1 MRAIRGVLLDIDGT
15 LVDSNDD
22 LRADAIYEDPA
33 DLVSQ
38 FDCSI
43 LNPVTSSCSPL
54 PAFVF

>member
-1 MRAIRGVLLDIDGT
+1 MRTIRGVPLDIDGT
-15 LVDSNDD
+15 PVDRNDD

-33 DLVSQ
+33 DLASQ

-43 LNPVTSSCSPL
+43 LNPITSSCSPL